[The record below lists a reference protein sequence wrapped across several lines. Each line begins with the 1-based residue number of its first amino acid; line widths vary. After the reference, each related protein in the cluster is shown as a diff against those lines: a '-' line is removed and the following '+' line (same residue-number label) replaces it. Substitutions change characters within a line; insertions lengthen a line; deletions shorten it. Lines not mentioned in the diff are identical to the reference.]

1 MCGEVVA
8 APLSLQDTVYPI
20 LRKKSLHF
28 CENSKKFLKLCTAVR
43 KKYKMKRLRRKTC
56 SDGYPFSLAALAS
69 SPKGELF
76 EVAIQFLIAFDTL
89 ATGLTACALSV
100 CSLRSH
106 PHSPFCRC
114 ATSSPGAGEVFPQRE
129 RHAFCRELPQYA

>member
-28 CENSKKFLKLCTAVR
+28 CEKSKKFLKLCTAVR
-43 KKYKMKRLRRKTC
+43 KKYKMKRLRRKTN
-56 SDGYPFSLAALAS
+56 PLSLAALTN
-69 SPKGELF
+69 SPKGEPF
-76 EVAIQFLIAFDTL
+76 EVEVKLLIAFDTL

-100 CSLRSH
+100 KAYG
-106 PHSPFCRC
+106 F
-114 ATSSPGAGEVFPQRE
+114 ASSPKGRAKV
-129 RHAFCRELPQYA
+129 

>member
-28 CENSKKFLKLCTAVR
+28 CEKSKKFLKLCTAVR
-43 KKYKMKRLRRKTC
+43 KKYKMKRLRRKTN
-56 SDGYPFSLAALAS
+56 PFVWEEALTLSGAPAPAP
-69 SPKGELF
+69 PKGELF
-76 EVAIQFLIAFDTL
+76 EVEVKFLIAFDTL

-106 PHSPFCRC
+106 PPL
-114 ATSSPGAGEVFPQRE
+114 PKGEARVLPE
-129 RHAFCRELPQYA
+129 AFSFLLTL

>member
-28 CENSKKFLKLCTAVR
+28 CEKSKKFLKLCTAVR
-43 KKYKMKRLRRKTC
+43 KKYKMKRLRRKIC
-56 SDGYPFSLAALAS
+56 SDGHPFSLAALAR
-69 SPKGELF
+69 SPKGAPF
-76 EVAIQFLIAFDTL
+76 EVEIKLLIAFDTL

-100 CSLRSH
+100 KAYG
-106 PHSPFCRC
+106 F
-114 ATSSPGAGEVFPQRE
+114 ASSPKGRAKV
-129 RHAFCRELPQYA
+129 